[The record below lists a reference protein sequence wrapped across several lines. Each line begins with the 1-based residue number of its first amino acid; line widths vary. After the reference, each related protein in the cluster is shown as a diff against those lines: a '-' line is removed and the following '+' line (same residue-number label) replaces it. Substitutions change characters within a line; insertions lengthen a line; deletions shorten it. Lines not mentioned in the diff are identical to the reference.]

1 MKRYLKQTMNTDQID
16 KISLDELKKVVEG
29 EGMISRIKYRK
40 NMLSGKK
47 PIIAKYEKMKLEHS
61 QANQLDENVKNEYF
75 GFKCLHYSVSESS
88 G

>member
-1 MKRYLKQTMNTDQID
+1 MMT
-16 KISLDELKKVVEG
+16 
-29 EGMISRIKYRK
+29 
-40 NMLSGKK
+40 GKK
-47 PIIAKYEKMKLEHS
+47 PVVAKYEKMKLEHS